1 MRPGTLLQSL
11 TRSTLQRKLLAV
23 FVLFITIPSLVLFF
37 FAFRIYS
44 NVLKQKTLSSIS
56 QIAEQA
62 VGVVDGKLREYDR
75 LTLQVYYNNDV
86 MQSLR
91 EGEIGSSRQP
101 RHSVSNLLQS
111 FVNSDRYLT
120 TAYLFQGRQ
129 GVVEG
134 LPYVGVDALVER
146 YRGRLEASGGRV
158 VWLPTE
164 RLQSIY
170 GDYYWVFGAARPIR
184 SDNKVIAVLLLLFRE
199 NLFGDVFQEVGWG
212 RGVRSALVTQ
222 GGLVITSSDRS
233 QIGQRLT
240 TKLPRGLA
248 LGVSEPVSMAETSK
262 DLIVASRSSVNGWS
276 YVAFTPRSVVF
287 RDLHVLQNTVFITIL
302 GSFVIFFVLSLYFSR
317 SLTGSLRMVG
327 RALERIGSG
336 DLSTRIDYEGNDE
349 MRMLTDT
356 VNLLAER
363 IQLLLRQ
370 VAEEEKEKERA
381 ELRWLQM
388 QVSPHFLYNTLNT
401 IRWMAVVNRQDN
413 IKRMVTALSRLLR
426 GVADAERATVS
437 LAEELKFI
445 ESYVYIQKMRYSSF
459 EVSIEVPRALRDL
472 QIEKFA
478 LQNLVENSIV
488 HGFAGRERVG
498 HIRVTAWVDSTDLCV
513 SICDDGRGFDPSA
526 TLSEHSPV
534 DHGHNHSGI
543 QSIERRIQLH
553 HGAGYGLKVVSTAGE
568 GTTVV
573 VRVPAVRLEEGR

>member
-1 MRPGTLLQSL
+1 MRTGALLENL

-56 QIAEQA
+56 RIAEQT
-62 VGVVDGKLREYDR
+62 VGIVDAKLREYDR
-75 LTLQVYYNNDV
+75 LTLQVYYNNEV

-91 EGEIGSSRQP
+91 DGEIGRSREP

-120 TAYLFQGRQ
+120 TAYLFQDGQ

-134 LPYVGVDALVER
+134 LPYVAADSMVDR
-146 YRGRLEASGGRV
+146 YRSELEASGGRV

-184 SDNKVIAVLLLLFRE
+184 SENKVIAVLLLLFRE
-199 NLFGDVFQEVGWG
+199 NLFRDIFQEVGWDP
-212 RGVRSALVTQ
+212 GVRSALLTRE
-222 GGLVITSSDRS
+222 GLVVTSPDRS
-233 QIGQRLT
+233 QIGHHLPST
-240 TKLPRGLA
+240 LPRTASGG
-248 LGVSEPVSMAETSK
+248 GVSMSETAQE
-262 DLIVASRSSVNGWS
+262 LVVASRSSVNNWS
-276 YVAFTPRSVVF
+276 YVAITPRSVVF
-287 RDLHVLQNTVFITIL
+287 RDLHVLQNIVFITIL
-302 GSFVIFFVLSLYFSR
+302 GSFVIFFILSIYFSR

-327 RALERIGSG
+327 SALERIGSG
-336 DLSTRIDYEGNDE
+336 DLSTRIHYQGHDE
-349 MRMLTDT
+349 MRMLTER
-356 VNLLAER
+356 VNQLAER
-363 IQLLLRQ
+363 IQVLLRQ

-413 IKRMVTALSRLLR
+413 IKKMVTALSRLLR
-426 GVADAERATVS
+426 GVADAERPTVS
-437 LAEELKFI
+437 LREELKFI

-459 EVSIEVPRALRDL
+459 EVTVDVPDGLRDL

-478 LQNLVENSIV
+478 VQNLVENSIV
-488 HGFAGRERVG
+488 HGFAGREGPG
-498 HIRVTAWVDSTDLCV
+498 HIRVSAWLDSTSLCV
-513 SICDDGRGFDPSA
+513 SIADDGRGFDPAVALSG
-526 TLSEHSPV
+526 LSEI
-534 DHGHNHSGI
+534 DHRHNHSGI
-543 QSIERRIQLH
+543 QSIERRIHLH
-553 HGAGYGLKVVSTAGE
+553 HGTGYGLKVESAAGR

-573 VRVPAVRLEEGR
+573 VRVPAVRSREKR